1 MYMEIAENHSMVN
14 RKPQLSKMFR
24 KPFPKRMVVGC
35 LALCLKKEKKEK
47 KRKRER
53 ETRRMEMW
61 LFRYQRDNSV
71 QVTVC

>member
-1 MYMEIAENHSMVN
+1 MVN

-53 ETRRMEMW
+53 ERLGEWKCGYSDTRETT
-61 LFRYQRDNSV
+61 LYK
-71 QVTVC
+71 